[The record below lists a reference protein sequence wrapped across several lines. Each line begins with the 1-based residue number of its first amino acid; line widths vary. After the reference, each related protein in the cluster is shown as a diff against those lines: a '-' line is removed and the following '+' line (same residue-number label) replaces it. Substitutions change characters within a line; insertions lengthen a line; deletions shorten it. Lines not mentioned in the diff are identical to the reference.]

1 MTEKIRKTEA
11 EWRKIL
17 TPQQYHVTRQKGTEP
32 PGSGEYEDLEEPGI
46 YVCVCCG
53 QPLFSS
59 ETKFH
64 SGSGWPSFFAPVDE
78 KKVEIE
84 RDVSHGMMRARKCC
98 AAAATRTS
106 ATFSPMARARPASA
120 IASIPRPLNWSS
132 RKNEDRR
139 RSDAVFH
146 LPSTFHFPAAPR
158 LLANR
163 VAARRNFCGPFNICC
178 DKPARPRARVGL
190 RRTSSDRAAGR
201 KAPHAARAGDGQENS
216 G

>member
-1 MTEKIRKTEA
+1 MSEKIRKSEA

-32 PGSGEYEDLEEPGI
+32 PGTGDYEDTEEPGV

-84 RDVSHGMMRARKCC
+84 RDISHGMTREEVLCSRCDAHLGHVFPDGPRPTGQRYCINSASIKLTEKDEECQATGWLHFPLPCC
-98 AAAATRTS
+98 AAILSGSHSCAPE
-106 ATFSPMARARPASA
+106 FLRAYWFWP
-120 IASIPRPLNWSS
+120 P
-132 RKNEDRR
+132 
-139 RSDAVFH
+139 
-146 LPSTFHFPAAPR
+146 
-158 LLANR
+158 
-163 VAARRNFCGPFNICC
+163 
-178 DKPARPRARVGL
+178 
-190 RRTSSDRAAGR
+190 
-201 KAPHAARAGDGQENS
+201 
-216 G
+216 